1 MQKNIRSKF
10 LKCITPLLFILLFSG
25 CSIWHNFT
33 TYYNLYYNLSDL
45 FEQAETAINAQNKG
59 LFDIED
65 KRIPNNASQ
74 LLASVIEKSSKLLQ
88 FHSDTKYVD
97 DALLILGK
105 AFYYQ
110 GNYTRALRKFQELK
124 ATQPESD
131 YLLEADLW
139 IGKCLIKLR
148 EYDKAFEVL
157 NSVQKIAKEEDEE
170 LILRD
175 AFVEEIKYY
184 LSKENYS
191 QAIGLIKQLLLFYE
205 DDELDAEIA
214 FELGKI
220 YMLNGD
226 TPNAVTAF
234 QSVFEYSPTFEIDFS
249 AKIELAKALRLNNQ
263 AELSL
268 EILDEL
274 ASDEKYKED
283 LDQIELQKGLALN
296 SLGKTRQAIDMLIK
310 VDTVYTR
317 SISSSLARFEL
328 AKIYESEI
336 VDYDS
341 ASIYYLKVTGS
352 SIGDRDQII
361 EANSKATKF
370 KKYQY
375 LKSEIVRLNRD
386 LNYVRNPEVFLQ
398 DSIKF
403 AADTAKIREQNLNER
418 DKRVNRKNNTAAS
431 RIAPKRPN
439 ISADSIMKSLVKT
452 EYDLGNLFFAELNA
466 PDSAY
471 FYYTDILDSAPDSIL
486 GNYKAKL
493 LFNLGS
499 YFLLKNDTT
508 KADSLFEIVYNN
520 FQDQSIANE
529 AAIKLNK
536 KPIES
541 QKDKAAEL
549 YAKAEEKL
557 LAEKVQKLPDE
568 FYSIYKNFPNS
579 PIAPKALYAAGW
591 VLENKLHLN
600 DSAAVF
606 YDSLMVLYP
615 RTEYAR
621 SVRQSV
627 IAYRNEQRR
636 IKLAIQDSIKRIE
649 RMKANSLKQDSLM
662 RVKGTVI
669 SPQNN
674 VKQNKNVED
683 LIKTRNSKSVKDS
696 LDRLRMLELE
706 RRRRGAQTPYP
717 DSSKSK

>member
-418 DKRVNRKNNTAAS
+418 DKRVNRKSNPAAS

>member
-97 DALLILGK
+97 NALLILGK

-418 DKRVNRKNNTAAS
+418 DKRVNRKSNPAAS